1 MSSVAV
7 TIFPLKDEKESKIY
21 PVIEYLW
28 HPEGLSTGK
37 KEVVSVGGVRVC
49 EGGVVTQEGP

>member
-1 MSSVAV
+1 ME
-7 TIFPLKDEKESKIY
+7 D
-21 PVIEYLW
+21 LW

-49 EGGVVTQEGP
+49 EGGVVTRGGP